1 MNRSYHHHRAIHASV
16 VVALIATISVSVL
29 AQDTVTVKSVENAT
43 TFTTTSGEIITL
55 LGISPPKKQAYT
67 TKDCRD
73 VLRNLIQGK
82 TVVLVKDSTSKKNA
96 YYVFLN
102 DELIN
107 LSMLKQGAA
116 TAASNKHSR
125 SSEFKAAYYQA
136 KNEKVGNWS
145 DVEELKEAVQC
156 EGITQK
162 NKPCKRK
169 TRNPSKKCDDHK

>member
-1 MNRSYHHHRAIHASV
+1 MNRSYHHCYATYAI
-16 VVALIATISVSVL
+16 VVALVATISVSVS

-43 TFTTTSGEIITL
+43 TFTTTSGKIITL
-55 LGISPPKKQAYT
+55 LGISTPTKQAYT
-67 TKDCRD
+67 PKDCRD

-145 DVEELKEAVQC
+145 DVEELKESVQC
-156 EGITQK
+156 EGLTKK
-162 NKPCKRK
+162 NKRCKNK
-169 TRNPSKKCDDHK
+169 TNDPSRRCHLHK